1 MWWIMKL
8 LEGFKFK
15 AFIAIMAK
23 ALEAVFELMM
33 PLMMARLIDVGIRH
47 NNSDVVKN
55 MALWLFVLT
64 LLGYMASLVCQY
76 MASVVAHRV
85 GYRYRK
91 ELFAKIQGFDEASYD
106 HYDAAMLVNR
116 LTTDVYNIQDMI
128 NRVIRLGVRAP
139 ILMIGSVVALYS
151 INARLALT
159 LLVTLPLFVVVLAV
173 FMRGSLKGHRN
184 ATKSLDVLTEKV
196 SESLAGTRIIRAF
209 SKQKLDVSNF
219 KLTNNR
225 LRDDQ
230 KKVGIIATLSSPFTS
245 LLMNGVLVY
254 LVYLGALE
262 INVGNMS
269 QGQVIAVINYC
280 TQLVLTLIVTMN
292 IIMVV
297 AKGLVS
303 KSRIEAVY
311 ETQPV
316 VNFDKGAP
324 VPESFDLVFDA
335 VSYNYPSEKRNV
347 IENVSF
353 SLNQGE
359 VLGIVGLTG
368 SGKSTL
374 IRLIP
379 RFMDATSGNILVGN
393 QPLQS
398 LDLQALRQCVGYISQ
413 SAQFLKGSLKDN
425 ILMGHAGDYRT
436 ALMHAQGQD
445 ILNKGDDLMI
455 EEGGKNLSGGQ
466 RQRVNI
472 ARALAK
478 NPKLLIF
485 DDSFSALDY
494 LTDKKLRASL
504 SKNYAD
510 VSQIIISQRTSTVRH
525 ATKILVIDKG
535 RIIATGTH
543 DELLET
549 CDLYRK
555 IHTIQSQGGQ
565 DDHEEA

>member
-1 MWWIMKL
+1 MWWLMKL
-8 LEGFKFK
+8 LEGYRFKT
-15 AFIAIMAK
+15 FIAVFAK
-23 ALEAVFELMM
+23 GLEAVFELMM
-33 PLMMARLIDVGIRH
+33 PLMMATLIDVGIRQK
-47 NNSDVVKN
+47 NPDVVYK
-55 MALWLFVLT
+55 MAGWILVLT
-64 LLGYMASLVCQY
+64 LLGYAASLVCQY
-76 MASVVAHRV
+76 MSSLVAHRI
-85 GYRYRK
+85 GYRFRK
-91 ELFAKIQGFDEASYD
+91 GLFAKIQAFDEEAYD
-106 HYDAAMLVNR
+106 KYDAAMLVNR

-139 ILMIGSVVALYS
+139 ILMVGSVIALYS

-159 LLVTLPLFVVVLAV
+159 LLMTLPFFVVVSLV
-173 FMRGSLKGHRN
+173 FMRGSLKGHRS
-184 ATKSLDVLTEKV
+184 ATKSLDALTEKV
-196 SESLAGTRIIRAF
+196 SESLLGTRIIRAF
-209 SKQKLDVSNF
+209 SKQDGDVSTF
-219 KLTNNR
+219 KEYNAH

-262 INVGNMS
+262 INAGNMS

-280 TQLVLTLIVTMN
+280 TQLVLTLIITMN

-297 AKGLVS
+297 AKGMVS

-316 VNFDKGAP
+316 VNFNQGSA
-324 VPESFDLVFDA
+324 VAQSFDLVFDH
-335 VSYNYPSEKRNV
+335 VTYNYPSERRNV
-347 IENVSF
+347 IEDVSF
-353 SLNQGE
+353 SLKQGE
-359 VLGIVGLTG
+359 VMGIVGLTG

-379 RFMDATSGNILVGN
+379 RFMDVASGQILIANQNIKSFDVKE
-393 QPLQS
+393 
-398 LDLQALRQCVGYISQ
+398 LRQKVGYIAQ

-425 ILMGHAGDYRT
+425 ILMGEAGDYKT
-436 ALMHAQGQD
+436 ALINAQGQD
-445 ILNKGDDLMI
+445 ILNKGDDLVI

-466 RQRVNI
+466 RQRVSI

-494 LTDKKLRASL
+494 LTDKKLRESL
-504 SKNYAD
+504 SKNYAE

-535 RIIATGTH
+535 RVAAIGTH
-543 DELLET
+543 DQLLQDNE
-549 CDLYRK
+549 LYRK
-555 IHTIQSQGGQ
+555 IHMIQSQGGH